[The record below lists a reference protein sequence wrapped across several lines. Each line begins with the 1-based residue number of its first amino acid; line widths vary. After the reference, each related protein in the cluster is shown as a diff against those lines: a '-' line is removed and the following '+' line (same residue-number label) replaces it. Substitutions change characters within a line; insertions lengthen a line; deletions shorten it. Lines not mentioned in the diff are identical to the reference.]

1 MRRIFF
7 FLIGFGLSVVG
18 FSYIILYFNL
28 FSIGYNLEEYVN
40 FIIRRLECY
49 YSILGIF
56 IMIIASM
63 IRESRD
69 NE

>member
-7 FLIGFGLSVVG
+7 FLIGFGLAVLG

-28 FSIGYNLEEYVN
+28 LTIGYNFSEYVN

-49 YSILGIF
+49 FSIIGII
-56 IMIIASM
+56 IMIITMM
-63 IRESRD
+63 IKGD
-69 NE
+69 